1 MNLSDVFNA
10 CSIYFLKISIDKE
23 RPYIYNTKVQVRV
36 STLWSG
42 LMKIDL
48 TNLFNGSKNE
58 ISINHSFDM
67 SDLIYS
73 SYTPIKDAV
82 TVKGKLFS
90 KADVVYLDINIA
102 FTFNGFC
109 DRCAEEIVKNFSFS
123 VKKIVV
129 EELQNEN
136 DDDNY
141 IVVKNRVL
149 DLQELV
155 NEEVSLNLPTKIL
168 CSDDCK
174 GLCPQCGANLNVSK
188 CDCKKDVDP
197 RLSALLQLLDEE

>member
-1 MNLSDVFNA
+1 
-10 CSIYFLKISIDKE
+10 
-23 RPYIYNTKVQVRV
+23 
-36 STLWSG
+36 
-42 LMKIDL
+42 MKIDL

-90 KADVVYLDINIA
+90 KADVVYLDISIA

-109 DRCAEEIVKNFSFS
+109 DRCAEEIVKDFAFS

-136 DDDNY
+136 DDDDY

-168 CSDDCK
+168 CNDDCE

>member
-1 MNLSDVFNA
+1 M
-10 CSIYFLKISIDKE
+10 
-23 RPYIYNTKVQVRV
+23 
-36 STLWSG
+36 
-42 LMKIDL
+42 
-48 TNLFNGSKNE
+48 
-58 ISINHSFDM
+58 
-67 SDLIYS
+67 
-73 SYTPIKDAV
+73 
-82 TVKGKLFS
+82 
-90 KADVVYLDINIA
+90 
-102 FTFNGFC
+102 
-109 DRCAEEIVKNFSFS
+109 
-123 VKKIVV
+123 
-129 EELQNEN
+129 QNEN
-136 DDDNY
+136 DDDDY